1 MSKIRYGWV
10 LTLVLEVLN
19 PKNQNVMS
27 TQSTFLRTRLL
38 WSLLLCCFVLIT
50 VLSCGG
56 DIEPIDPPITSV
68 GDGDE
73 NPTDEPEEPEE
84 PEEEVNPDLDAI
96 NEAIAALSYDPE
108 RLLNVQSNTGTDPS
122 EERVRRTTSLG
133 TVTECRTIDYNIRS
147 NFQDVVMFDP
157 TLAVVYPGALVIG
170 NADLLNGV
178 PQPLQIS
185 KAPTQLRVDLP
196 GIGQG
201 GNITV
206 DDPTYR
212 NTQAKIDETLEYWNA
227 QIQPQGYEI
236 DSEAYFEKTTA
247 YTREQM
253 SLDLGVSAEW
263 STGSSFDSQ
272 FNYTKTEEKRVATLL
287 YRQVFYEVIAETPD
301 SPAAMLGNDVDLE
314 TAQSVLTDEA
324 PPAYVSSVQYGRI
337 IMMRMETTDTET
349 DVNLEAVLEYKTATR
364 DATVEINTDYE
375 KVIRE
380 STINIVTIGGNA
392 EIASRVISGSSVDE
406 GQGGL
411 NYVIE
416 EGSLYSRNNP
426 GAPIGY
432 TVKYLKDNRIAKMG
446 YNTDYRIE
454 RCGPFSYVH
463 KNARLR
469 KKILP
474 NVRFRF
480 SYKKEGTQT
489 RAETAWETVNKQN
502 IYFNDAPPKGA
513 HDVVIQFQ
521 FWDLVWRT
529 LGEEEIG
536 YLDSERCYEAFC
548 SKRVLGVCTEYTFQ
562 GISCN

>member
-1 MSKIRYGWV
+1 MVILRLVQVSCPYFV

-19 PKNQNVMS
+19 PKYQNVMS
-27 TQSTFLRTRLL
+27 TQSAFLKTRLL

-157 TLAVVYPGALVIG
+157 TLAVIYPGALVIG
-170 NADLLNGV
+170 NGELLKGV

-236 DSEAYFEKTTA
+236 DSEAYF
-247 YTREQM
+247 
-253 SLDLGVSAEW
+253 
-263 STGSSFDSQ
+263 
-272 FNYTKTEEKRVATLL
+272 
-287 YRQVFYEVIAETPD
+287 
-301 SPAAMLGNDVDLE
+301 
-314 TAQSVLTDEA
+314 
-324 PPAYVSSVQYGRI
+324 
-337 IMMRMETTDTET
+337 
-349 DVNLEAVLEYKTATR
+349 
-364 DATVEINTDYE
+364 
-375 KVIRE
+375 
-380 STINIVTIGGNA
+380 
-392 EIASRVISGSSVDE
+392 
-406 GQGGL
+406 
-411 NYVIE
+411 
-416 EGSLYSRNNP
+416 
-426 GAPIGY
+426 
-432 TVKYLKDNRIAKMG
+432 
-446 YNTDYRIE
+446 
-454 RCGPFSYVH
+454 
-463 KNARLR
+463 
-469 KKILP
+469 
-474 NVRFRF
+474 
-480 SYKKEGTQT
+480 
-489 RAETAWETVNKQN
+489 
-502 IYFNDAPPKGA
+502 
-513 HDVVIQFQ
+513 
-521 FWDLVWRT
+521 
-529 LGEEEIG
+529 
-536 YLDSERCYEAFC
+536 
-548 SKRVLGVCTEYTFQ
+548 
-562 GISCN
+562 